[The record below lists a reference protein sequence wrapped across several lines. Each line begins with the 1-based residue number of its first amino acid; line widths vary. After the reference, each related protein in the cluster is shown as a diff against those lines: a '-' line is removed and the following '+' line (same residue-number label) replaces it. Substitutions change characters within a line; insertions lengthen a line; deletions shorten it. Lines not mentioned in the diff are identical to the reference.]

1 MGKGAKSEH
10 RGADVPQVIAIKLD
24 SRDGADDAVS
34 DAIGEVVASTVGDS
48 LRTTIE
54 AVRSKRD
61 NVVMV
66 RVSRESL
73 ARLDELVDCG
83 LTNSRSEAAAFLIG
97 EGVKARED
105 LYEKIAEQSKVI
117 RQAKE
122 RLKALLDG
130 EEVPDSEDQDQCCTD
145 ECCT

>member
-1 MGKGAKSEH
+1 MGKGHKAEH
-10 RGADVPQVIAIKLD
+10 RSPDGPRVIAIEVDKVKV
-24 SRDGADDAVS
+24 DDDDVS
-34 DAIGEVVASTVGDS
+34 DAIGEAIATTLGGS

-54 AVRSKRD
+54 SVRSKRD

-73 ARLDELVDCG
+73 SRLDELVDCG
-83 LTNSRSEAAAFLIG
+83 LTNSRSEAAAFLIA
-97 EGVKARED
+97 EGIKTRTD

-122 RLKALLDG
+122 RLKALLDD
-130 EEVPDSEDQDQCCTD
+130 EAIPEPDD
-145 ECCT
+145 E

>member
-1 MGKGAKSEH
+1 MGKDGKAEHKSVD
-10 RGADVPQVIAIKLD
+10 GPQVIAIKLD
-24 SRDGADDAVS
+24 KADGAVS

-83 LTNSRSEAAAFLIG
+83 LTNSRSEAAAFLIA
-97 EGVKARED
+97 EGIKARED
-105 LYEKIAEQSKVI
+105 LYGKIAEQSKLI

-130 EEVPDSEDQDQCCTD
+130 EEVPGSEDKCCTDQCCT
-145 ECCT
+145 

>member
-1 MGKGAKSEH
+1 MGKGDKAEH
-10 RGADVPQVIAIKLD
+10 KGADVPQVIAIKLD

-34 DAIGEVVASTVGDS
+34 NAIGEVVASTVGDS

>member
-1 MGKGAKSEH
+1 MGKGYKTEH
-10 RGADVPQVIAIKLD
+10 RSPDGPRVIAIEVDKVKV
-24 SRDGADDAVS
+24 DDDDVS
-34 DAIGEVVASTVGDS
+34 DAIGEAIATTLGGS

-54 AVRSKRD
+54 SVRSKRD

-83 LTNSRSEAAAFLIG
+83 LTNSRSEAAAFLIA
-97 EGVKARED
+97 EGIKTRTD

-122 RLKALLDG
+122 RLKALLDD
-130 EEVPDSEDQDQCCTD
+130 EAIPEPDD
-145 ECCT
+145 E

>member
-1 MGKGAKSEH
+1 MANNGKDDSKTAKGP
-10 RGADVPQVIAIKLD
+10 RVIAIELD
-24 SRDGADDAVS
+24 KVDDDTVGKT
-34 DAIGEVVASTVGDS
+34 IEQVVATTVGDS

-54 AVRSKRD
+54 AVRGKRD

-83 LTNSRSEAAAFLIG
+83 LTNSRSEAAAFLIA
-97 EGVKARED
+97 EGIKARND

-117 RQAKE
+117 RQARE
-122 RLKALLDG
+122 RLKALLDD
-130 EEVPDSEDQDQCCTD
+130 EAVPEPDD
-145 ECCT
+145 E

>member
-1 MGKGAKSEH
+1 MGKGGKAEH
-10 RGADVPQVIAIKLD
+10 KGADVPQVIAIKLD
-24 SRDGADDAVS
+24 SREGADDAVS
-34 DAIGEVVASTVGDS
+34 NAIGEVVASTVGDS

>member
-1 MGKGAKSEH
+1 MGEGRKTEH
-10 RGADVPQVIAIKLD
+10 RSPRGPRVIAIEVDK
-24 SRDGADDAVS
+24 GEVGDDAVS
-34 DAIGEVVASTVGDS
+34 DAIGEVVATTLGDS

-54 AVRSKRD
+54 SVRSKRD

-83 LTNSRSEAAAFLIG
+83 LTNSRSEAAAFLIA
-97 EGVKARED
+97 EGIKTRTD

-122 RLKALLDG
+122 RLKALLDD
-130 EEVPDSEDQDQCCTD
+130 EAIPEPDD
-145 ECCT
+145 E

>member
-1 MGKGAKSEH
+1 MGEDDKTEHKS
-10 RGADVPQVIAIKLD
+10 ADGPQVIAIKLD
-24 SRDGADDAVS
+24 KADSAVS
-34 DAIGEVVASTVGDS
+34 EAIGEVVATTVGES

-54 AVRSKRD
+54 SVRSKRD

-83 LTNSRSEAAAFLIG
+83 LTNSRSEAAAFLIA
-97 EGVKARED
+97 EGIKARED
-105 LYEKIAEQSKVI
+105 LYGKIAEQSKVI

-130 EEVPDSEDQDQCCTD
+130 EEVPDSEDKCCTDQCCT
-145 ECCT
+145 

>member
-1 MGKGAKSEH
+1 MGKGGKAEH
-10 RGADVPQVIAIKLD
+10 KGADGPQVIAIKLD

>member
-1 MGKGAKSEH
+1 MGKGDKAEH
-10 RGADVPQVIAIKLD
+10 KGAEVPQVIAIKLD

-34 DAIGEVVASTVGDS
+34 NAIGEVVASTVGDS

>member
-1 MGKGAKSEH
+1 MGKGYKAEH
-10 RGADVPQVIAIKLD
+10 RSPDGPRVIAIEVDKVKV
-24 SRDGADDAVS
+24 DDAAVS
-34 DAIGEVVASTVGDS
+34 DAIGEVIATSLGDS

-54 AVRSKRD
+54 SVRSKRD

-83 LTNSRSEAAAFLIG
+83 LTNSRSEAAAFLIA
-97 EGVKARED
+97 EGIKTRTD

-122 RLKALLDG
+122 RLKALLDD
-130 EEVPDSEDQDQCCTD
+130 EAMPEPDD
-145 ECCT
+145 E

>member
-1 MGKGAKSEH
+1 MGKGYKTEH
-10 RGADVPQVIAIKLD
+10 RSPDGPRVIAIEVDKVKV
-24 SRDGADDAVS
+24 DDAAVS
-34 DAIGEVVASTVGDS
+34 DAIGEVIATTLGGS

-54 AVRSKRD
+54 SVRSKRD

-83 LTNSRSEAAAFLIG
+83 LTNSRSEAAAFLIA
-97 EGVKARED
+97 EGIKTRTD

-122 RLKALLDG
+122 RLKALLDD
-130 EEVPDSEDQDQCCTD
+130 EAVPEPDD
-145 ECCT
+145 E

>member
-1 MGKGAKSEH
+1 MGKGYKTEH
-10 RGADVPQVIAIKLD
+10 RSPDGPRVIAIEVDKVKV
-24 SRDGADDAVS
+24 DDAAVS
-34 DAIGEVVASTVGDS
+34 DAIGEVIATTLGGS

-54 AVRSKRD
+54 SVRTKRD

-83 LTNSRSEAAAFLIG
+83 LTNSRSEAAAFLIA
-97 EGVKARED
+97 EGIKTRTD

-122 RLKALLDG
+122 RLKALLDDEAIPEPDG
-130 EEVPDSEDQDQCCTD
+130 E
-145 ECCT
+145 

>member
-1 MGKGAKSEH
+1 MGKGYKAEH
-10 RGADVPQVIAIKLD
+10 RSPDGPRVIAIEVDKVKV
-24 SRDGADDAVS
+24 DDAAVS
-34 DAIGEVVASTVGDS
+34 DAIGEVIATSLGDS

-54 AVRSKRD
+54 SVRSKRD

-73 ARLDELVDCG
+73 SRLDELVDCG
-83 LTNSRSEAAAFLIG
+83 LTNSRSEAAAFLIA
-97 EGVKARED
+97 EGIKTRTD

-122 RLKALLDG
+122 RLKALLDD
-130 EEVPDSEDQDQCCTD
+130 EAMPEPDD
-145 ECCT
+145 E

>member
-1 MGKGAKSEH
+1 MGKGGKAKNAEGPH
-10 RGADVPQVIAIKLD
+10 VIAIKLD
-24 SRDGADDAVS
+24 KADDSVS
-34 DAIGEVVASTVGDS
+34 EAIGEVVASTVGDS

-54 AVRSKRD
+54 GVRSKRD

-66 RVSRESL
+66 RVSRDSL
-73 ARLDELVDCG
+73 ASLDELVDCG
-83 LTNSRSEAAAFLIG
+83 LTNSRSAAAAFLIG
-97 EGVKARED
+97 EGIKARAD

-130 EEVPDSEDQDQCCTD
+130 EEVPDSEDKCCGDQCCT
-145 ECCT
+145 

>member
-1 MGKGAKSEH
+1 MGKGYKAEH
-10 RGADVPQVIAIKLD
+10 RSPDGPRVIAIEVDKVKV
-24 SRDGADDAVS
+24 DDDDVS
-34 DAIGEVVASTVGDS
+34 DAIGEAIATTLGGS

-54 AVRSKRD
+54 SVRSKRD

-83 LTNSRSEAAAFLIG
+83 LTNSRSEAAAFLIA
-97 EGVKARED
+97 EGIKAREG
-105 LYEKIAEQSKVI
+105 LYETIAEQSKVI

-122 RLKALLDG
+122 RLKALLDD
-130 EEVPDSEDQDQCCTD
+130 EAIPEPDD
-145 ECCT
+145 E

>member
-1 MGKGAKSEH
+1 M
-10 RGADVPQVIAIKLD
+10 IAIEVDK
-24 SRDGADDAVS
+24 GEVGDDAVS
-34 DAIGEVVASTVGDS
+34 DAIGEVVATTLGDS

-73 ARLDELVDCG
+73 AKLDELVDCG
-83 LTNSRSEAAAFLIG
+83 LTNSRSEAAAFLIA
-97 EGVKARED
+97 EGIKARND

-117 RQAKE
+117 RRAKE
-122 RLKALLDG
+122 RLKALLDD
-130 EEVPDSEDQDQCCTD
+130 EAVPEPDD
-145 ECCT
+145 E

>member
-1 MGKGAKSEH
+1 MGKDDKTEHKS
-10 RGADVPQVIAIKLD
+10 ADRPQVIAIKLD
-24 SRDGADDAVS
+24 KADDAVS
-34 DAIGEVVASTVGDS
+34 AAIGEVVATTVGES

-54 AVRSKRD
+54 SVRSKRD

-83 LTNSRSEAAAFLIG
+83 LTNSRSEAAAFLIA
-97 EGVKARED
+97 EGIKARED
-105 LYEKIAEQSKVI
+105 LYGKIAEQSKVI

-122 RLKALLDG
+122 RLNALLDG
-130 EEVPDSEDQDQCCTD
+130 EEVPDSEHKCCTDQCCT
-145 ECCT
+145 

>member
-1 MGKGAKSEH
+1 MGKDDKTEHKS
-10 RGADVPQVIAIKLD
+10 ADGPQVIAIKLD
-24 SRDGADDAVS
+24 KADDAVS
-34 DAIGEVVASTVGDS
+34 AAIGEVVATTVGES

-54 AVRSKRD
+54 SVHSKRD

-83 LTNSRSEAAAFLIG
+83 LTNSRSEAAAFLIA
-97 EGVKARED
+97 EGIKARED
-105 LYEKIAEQSKVI
+105 LYGKIAEQSKVI

-130 EEVPDSEDQDQCCTD
+130 EEVPGPEDKCCTDQCCT
-145 ECCT
+145 

>member
-1 MGKGAKSEH
+1 MGKGYKAEH
-10 RGADVPQVIAIKLD
+10 RSPDGPRVIAIEVDKVKV
-24 SRDGADDAVS
+24 DDAAVS
-34 DAIGEVVASTVGDS
+34 DAIGEVIATSLGDS

-54 AVRSKRD
+54 SVRSKRD

-83 LTNSRSEAAAFLIG
+83 LTNSRSEAAAFLIA
-97 EGVKARED
+97 EGIKARND
-105 LYEKIAEQSKVI
+105 LYEKISEQSKVI

-122 RLKALLDG
+122 RLKALLDD
-130 EEVPDSEDQDQCCTD
+130 EAIPEPDD
-145 ECCT
+145 E